1 MMVETMRME
10 ETEGE
15 CQRKKAK
22 ERTLGM
28 PTFQGLSGGG
38 GDDAVVGE
46 KLLKEGGIKEVI
58 EVNLKTKKGP
68 TNWVTLFLS
77 EHCCV
82 PGPVLDPGDSATIR
96 CARFPPSQGS
106 HSRACAPACT
116 TCVCVEGTEYKQT
129 NMVIHLYGK

>member
-1 MMVETMRME
+1 MRLRGNAE
-10 ETEGE
+10 
-15 CQRKKAK
+15 RKKAK

-28 PTFQGLSGGG
+28 TTFQGLSRGG

-46 KLLKEGGIKEVI
+46 KLLKEEGIKEVI

-68 TNWVTLFLS
+68 PNWVTLFLS

-82 PGPVLDPGDSATIR
+82 PGPVLDPGDLAMIR

-116 TCVCVEGTEYKQT
+116 CVCVEGTEYKQT
-129 NMVIHLYGK
+129 NMVICLYGK